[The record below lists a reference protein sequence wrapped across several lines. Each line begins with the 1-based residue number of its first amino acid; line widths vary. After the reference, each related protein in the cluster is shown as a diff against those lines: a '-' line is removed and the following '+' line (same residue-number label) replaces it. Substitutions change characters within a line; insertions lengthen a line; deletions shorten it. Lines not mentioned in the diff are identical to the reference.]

1 MKKET
6 LKEIGKGFINFGNG
20 VGALSIVN
28 GFFGNNTNLSPV
40 ITSFLIGYIV
50 ILFYIAGINL
60 LNRSENV

>member
-28 GFFGNNTNLSPV
+28 GFSV
-40 ITSFLIGYIV
+40 IILIYR
-50 ILFYIAGINL
+50 L
-60 LNRSENV
+60 